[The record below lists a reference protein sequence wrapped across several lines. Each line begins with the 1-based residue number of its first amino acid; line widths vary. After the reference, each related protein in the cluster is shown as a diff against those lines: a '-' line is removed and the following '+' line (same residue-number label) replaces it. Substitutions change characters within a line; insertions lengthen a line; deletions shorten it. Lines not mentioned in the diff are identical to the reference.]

1 MITFRIRLNT
11 VVEGR
16 EPGRFSV
23 GFQNFDS
30 EDEALAEAFRLRESK
45 RREVEREGLWYE
57 CRTYTGGKPEYG
69 ITYKDLELN
78 PDRPAVTKRWDVV
91 KYDTV
96 LGAVVQ

>member
-1 MITFRIRLNT
+1 MITFRVRLNT
-11 VVEGR
+11 VVEGH

-30 EDEALAEAFRLRESK
+30 EDEALAAAIRLRESK
-45 RREVEREGLWYE
+45 RHEVELEGWWFE
-57 CRTYTGGKPEYG
+57 CRTYTGGKPKYG

-78 PDRPAVTKRWDVV
+78 PDQPAVTKKWDVV

-96 LGAVVQ
+96 LGVVVQ